1 MKYKLSFLIMLIF
14 ILTGCSNMGTI
25 NSHVNTADTNVTE
38 KTKVSSDALATDII
52 SDEKPADEKQNY
64 SSNLKVHFLDVGQ
77 ADCILIEL
85 PNGQKMI
92 VDAGNN
98 DDKDTIISY
107 IDSLGIKKFDYLV
120 GTHPHE
126 DHIGALDSVI
136 NSYEIGRVY
145 MPNAPS
151 NTKTFEDVLLAVK
164 NKGLKITAPKP
175 GCYILDDNKGISVQV
190 LAPNS
195 SSYED
200 LNNYS
205 IVLKIK
211 YKNTSLLLACD
222 AEEILENE
230 ILAKGYDVKAD
241 VLKIGHHGSSSSTS
255 LQFLKKVSP
264 KYAVISVGQDNKYG
278 HPHAET
284 LEKLNSTGVQILRT
298 DTEGSIVIISDGSKI
313 SIDKKSSPVKENAPP
328 DTELEKQEPIKQKSS
343 VYIGNKNTKVFHRDT
358 CSSLPASKNRVE
370 FTTSDDAVNAGYKA
384 CQNCRP

>member
-1 MKYKLSFLIMLIF
+1 
-14 ILTGCSNMGTI
+14 
-25 NSHVNTADTNVTE
+25 
-38 KTKVSSDALATDII
+38 
-52 SDEKPADEKQNY
+52 
-64 SSNLKVHFLDVGQ
+64 VHFLDVGQ

-211 YKNTSLLLACD
+211 YKNTSLLLAGD

>member
-211 YKNTSLLLACD
+211 YKNTSLLLAGD